1 MSHHSAKLQM
11 CKILNVSLNSNF
23 CPITVG
29 LFDDFSFIHL
39 RTFSSPM
46 PFFQFCISL
55 VYSILLMCWIFFFF
69 ILLPLPSLSALPSDN
84 PFLFSS
90 LLWLLML
97 PLFSLSVLLSSSISY
112 HASLGCGVACCLL
125 NSYQSVSP
133 LSCGCEC
140 WTWSYAGR
148 EGSVRRNGWGLGSRG
163 QYCKL

>member
-1 MSHHSAKLQM
+1 M

-69 ILLPLPSLSALPSDN
+69 SFSYLSRPYLPYLLIT
-84 PFLFSS
+84 
-90 LLWLLML
+90 
-97 PLFSLSVLLSSSISY
+97 LLSFPHCCDFQCSPSSPSQSFYRHPSHII
-112 HASLGCGVACCLL
+112 ASLGCGVACCLL

-140 WTWSYAGR
+140 
-148 EGSVRRNGWGLGSRG
+148 
-163 QYCKL
+163 

>member
-1 MSHHSAKLQM
+1 MFDPPSSLYVCLVLSHHSAKLQM

-39 RTFSSPM
+39 RTFSSPL

-55 VYSILLMCWIFFFF
+55 VYSIFLMCWGFFSFSYLSRPYLPY
-69 ILLPLPSLSALPSDN
+69 LLIT
-84 PFLFSS
+84 LFSFPHCCDFQCS
-90 LLWLLML
+90 
-97 PLFSLSVLLSSSISY
+97 PLFSLSVLLSSFISY

-140 WTWSYAGR
+140 
-148 EGSVRRNGWGLGSRG
+148 
-163 QYCKL
+163 